1 MGDNMTSFT
10 LIWEKALKDL
20 KSYYEANND
29 VIGYEN
35 YIKTLIPEFEEHE
48 VLYFKV
54 GNQYQK
60 ELVNQRFITKI
71 TESVNRSA
79 YELTNVVK
87 SYRICVLTSSEMDI
101 RRSKNKEIPEGY
113 TAKSSPLIPGYNFDT
128 FVVGNANKL
137 ANAAAHAV
145 AETPGQAYNPLFIY
159 GGSGLGKT
167 HLMHAIGN
175 KMKDDNP
182 NMNIIYTTSE
192 SFMIEFVDAMRTG
205 GGIEKN
211 KYFRNKYRNTDVL
224 LIDDIQ
230 FISKGPGTQE
240 ELFHTFNALYEEQK
254 QIVISSDKL
263 PSEIP
268 NLEERLLSRFQWG
281 LLVDIGMPDYET
293 RVAIL
298 KNKIPLIC
306 AQTNCTIPIDNE
318 VVNYIASKDNTN
330 VRVIESAL
338 KKVIAQAKLN
348 SLERPINSIDLSI
361 AEEALRYFFNDPT
374 AKDITPKLIIKNV
387 CDYYEVTEENLMSEK
402 RNREIAFPRQICMYL
417 MRFLLNLAY
426 PKIGELL
433 GGRHYS
439 TVIHADEKISA
450 MVKTDA
456 DLKKNIDNIIHRIKE

>member
-1 MGDNMTSFT
+1 MTSFT
-10 LIWEKALKDL
+10 LIWEKTLKDL
-20 KSYYEANND
+20 KSYYASIND
-29 VIGYEN
+29 IIGYEN
-35 YIKTLIPEFEEHE
+35 YIKTLVPEFEENE

-54 GNQYQK
+54 QNQYQK
-60 ELVNQRFITKI
+60 ELVNLRFITKI

-87 SYRICVLTSSEMDI
+87 NYRICVLTSAEMEI
-101 RRSKNKEIPEGY
+101 RRSKNKAPAEVFSV
-113 TAKSSPLIPGYNFDT
+113 KSSTLIPSYNFDT

-137 ANAAAHAV
+137 ANAAALAV
-145 AETPGQAYNPLFIY
+145 ADTPGQAYNPLFIY

-175 KMKDDNP
+175 KMRDNNP
-182 NMNIIYTTSE
+182 NANIIYTTSE
-192 SFMIEFVDAMRTG
+192 SFMIEFVEAMRTG

-211 KYFRNKYRNTDVL
+211 KYFRNKYRNTDAL

-230 FISKGPGTQE
+230 FISKGAGTQE
-240 ELFHTFNALYEEQK
+240 ELFHTFNALYEDQK

-306 AQTNCTIPIDNE
+306 SQTNCHIPIDNE
-318 VVNYIASKDNTN
+318 VVSYIASKENTN

-348 SLERPINSIDLSI
+348 SLESPITSIDITI

-374 AKDITPKLIIKNV
+374 AKDVTPKLIMKNI
-387 CDYYEVTEENLMSEK
+387 CDYYEVSEEDLLSEK

-417 MRFLLNLAY
+417 MRYLLNLAY

-439 TVIHADEKISA
+439 TVIHADDKISSKI
-450 MVKTDA
+450 KTDA
-456 DLKKNIDNIIHRIKE
+456 TLKKNIDDIIHRIKE